1 MARFCG
7 VMVPEITKLARNRI
21 LDSGN
26 LATHKELQAR
36 IVKLSLILVRAIL
49 IPGYFLSASSLCKAI
64 FSSNDMS
71 ALMLSSRYSLR
82 VWPLLYARSSSSL
95 AYGSSSSIVNFIGR
109 DQNRRI
115 LRILFMRSGGATGS
129 GGRAGKSCASSSRPV
144 LLNFCCMRN
153 RFNRR
158 TLFAAYSQLARIG
171 HPSASIFDGS
181 SAF

>member
-1 MARFCG
+1 
-7 VMVPEITKLARNRI
+7 
-21 LDSGN
+21 
-26 LATHKELQAR
+26 
-36 IVKLSLILVRAIL
+36 
-49 IPGYFLSASSLCKAI
+49 
-64 FSSNDMS
+64 
-71 ALMLSSRYSLR
+71 LR

-95 AYGSSSSIVNFIGR
+95 AYGSSSSIVNFISR

-115 LRILFMRSGGATGS
+115 LRILFMRSGGEREAVVEP
-129 GGRAGKSCASSSRPV
+129 GKSCATSSRPV

-181 SAF
+181 KATGTVVAFRSLNNRPYPGVSKTEMKT

>member
-109 DQNRRI
+109 DQKDRI
-115 LRILFMRSGGATGS
+115 LRVLFIA
-129 GGRAGKSCASSSRPV
+129 
-144 LLNFCCMRN
+144 N
-153 RFNRR
+153 
-158 TLFAAYSQLARIG
+158 
-171 HPSASIFDGS
+171 
-181 SAF
+181 